1 MREQPPRLSKVF
13 LPPDSGIPRLF
24 CKHFSCHLSLVASYV
39 ESSSEFHSSFT
50 CHQFATDVQF
60 IAYLSAAY
68 PILISTIWTWAY
80 IYNFHIPWAALIS
93 QVVPV
98 LPPVCRNGATS
109 AGSAAIFHATWSQSA
124 ARGWDAPVS
133 VRCRG
138 NQYKKG
144 NTVMESLISLMT
156 QIFTSFTVCT

>member
-39 ESSSEFHSSFT
+39 QSSSEFHSSFT
-50 CHQFATDVQF
+50 CNQFATDVQF

-68 PILISTIWTWAY
+68 PALIPTIWTWAC
-80 IYNFHIPWAALIS
+80 IYNFHIPWAAVIS

-133 VRCRG
+133 VHCLSSPHGCWENR
-138 NQYKKG
+138 YKQDTKRKQG
-144 NTVMESLISLMT
+144 DGESH
-156 QIFTSFTVCT
+156 